1 MQQFIDYIKGKRF
14 YKTMIYR
21 YIRTILLIGLGLFA
35 GWLFFHSA
43 RTEQVDSH
51 GHETVTP
58 SEEIWTCAMHPQI
71 RMPEPGKCPICGMDL
86 IPLLQGGAAQDPM
99 AIRLSAEA
107 IALAN
112 VHTSVVSRHQSTR
125 EIHLYGTVQPD
136 ERLLQSQPAHIPGR
150 IEELN
155 VNFTGET
162 VRKGQVLAK
171 IYSPELIKA
180 QQDLLEALKMKDLQ
194 PAILEAAR
202 ERLRQWKLTTYQIA
216 AIEQSGEITTDVP
229 VLANAAGIV
238 MALRVNVG
246 DYVSRGTT
254 LFDIADLSKLWVL
267 FDAYEQDLP
276 FIRTG
281 DKITYTLQSMPGKT
295 YHANVMFVDPFVD
308 PMTRVA
314 KVRVEVPNVNGQLK
328 PEMFVT
334 GVIQARL
341 DQYKNNLVIPR
352 SAVLWTGKRSV
363 VYVRLPDEEE
373 PAFKMREI
381 TLGPQ
386 LGNSYV
392 VVDGLAEGEE
402 IVTEGTFSVDA
413 AAQLEGK
420 PSMMNPKGGKTNTMP
435 GMDMSGDGKSGGSE
449 MNEQSGGMT
458 SRESV
463 KINVSM
469 DFTMQLNSIFDKY
482 ISLKDALVQSDAGK
496 AKQAAQ
502 KVLQALA
509 NVDMKLLTGDA
520 HTKWM
525 DLSGQM
531 EKQIKQIASS
541 DNIEDQRKAFYGFSE
556 PFYRAIKIFGLM
568 GKTVYYQ
575 YCPMAFGSKGA
586 YWLSESNEIRNPY
599 FGEAMLKCGETRE
612 TLK

>member
-1 MQQFIDYIKGKRF
+1 M
-14 YKTMIYR
+14 
-21 YIRTILLIGLGLFA
+21 
-35 GWLFFHSA
+35 
-43 RTEQVDSH
+43 
-51 GHETVTP
+51 
-58 SEEIWTCAMHPQI
+58 
-71 RMPEPGKCPICGMDL
+71 
-86 IPLLQGGAAQDPM
+86 
-99 AIRLSAEA
+99 
-107 IALAN
+107 
-112 VHTSVVSRHQSTR
+112 
-125 EIHLYGTVQPD
+125 
-136 ERLLQSQPAHIPGR
+136 
-150 IEELN
+150 
-155 VNFTGET
+155 
-162 VRKGQVLAK
+162 LAK

>member
-1 MQQFIDYIKGKRF
+1 MKKIQELMNWIKGRRVFRLRISKVV
-14 YKTMIYR
+14 KTI
-21 YIRTILLIGLGLFA
+21 ILIGIGLFA
-35 GWLFFHSA
+35 GWLFFHSSGNA
-43 RTEQVDSH
+43 PLDSH
-51 GHETVTP
+51 QHETVSTQ
-58 SEEIWTCAMHPQI
+58 EEIWTCSMHPQI
-71 RMPEPGKCPICGMDL
+71 RMPEPGKCPICAMDL
-86 IPLLQGGAAQDPM
+86 IPLLQGGVTQDPM

-112 VHTSVVSRHQSTR
+112 VQTSVVSRNQSTR
-125 EIHLYGTVQPD
+125 EIRLFGTVQPD

-162 VRKGQVLAK
+162 VKKGQILAK

-180 QQDLLEALKMKDLQ
+180 QQDLLEALKMKNLQ

-202 ERLRQWKLTTYQIA
+202 ERLRQWKLTPDQVA
-216 AIEQSGEITTDVP
+216 AIEQSGEITTEVP
-229 VLANAAGIV
+229 VLANTSGIV
-238 MALRVNVG
+238 MALRVNEG

-254 LFDIADLSKLWVL
+254 LFELADLSKLWVL

-276 FIRTG
+276 FIHTG
-281 DKITYTLQSMPGKT
+281 DKITYTLQAMPGKS
-295 YHANVMFVDPFVD
+295 YRANVMFVDPFVD

-314 KVRVEVPNVNGQLK
+314 KVRVELPNVNGQLK

-392 VVDGLAEGEE
+392 VTDGLADGEE

-420 PSMMNPKGGKTNTMP
+420 PSMMNASGGKVSTGHDHGSMK
-435 GMDMSGDGKSGGSE
+435 MESG
-449 MNEQSGGMT
+449 
-458 SRESV
+458 
-463 KINVSM
+463 
-469 DFTMQLNSIFDKY
+469 SIDPQF
-482 ISLKDALVQSDAGK
+482 
-496 AKQAAQ
+496 AKQLKSVYTAYLGMKNAFVDSDPQ
-502 KVLQALA
+502 EVKKFAGQVGVTLGKI
-509 NVDMKLLTGDA
+509 DMKLLQGDS
-520 HTKWM
+520 HEIWM
-525 DLSGQM
+525 KQVPLL
-531 EKQIKQIASS
+531 EKALDKIKNSS
-541 DNIEDQRKAFYGFSE
+541 NLEVQREAFAGLNLAFYKVIKAF
-556 PFYRAIKIFGLM
+556 GLA
-568 GKTVYYQ
+568 GDTTYYQ
-575 YCPMAFGSKGA
+575 YCPMAFGNKGA
-586 YWLSESNEIRNPY
+586 YWFSESNEIRNPY